1 MATDVHIRKCQ
12 AKDAAFLARAIL
24 IAGRAHVS
32 KGIWE
37 IDLNMT
43 EEKCLGFLEL
53 AAVTEIPH
61 LFHYSCSF
69 IAKTAAD
76 IPVGSLG
83 GYDPQKLGYLA
94 LQKAL
99 PEVYK
104 KLNWHE
110 QRFQGANERATRI
123 LSCLPKEIDNVWVID
138 SVTTMPEYRGRGVA
152 ERLMHTV
159 MDEGRKQG
167 YSLSQINIYVG
178 NEPAL
183 RLYKKLG
190 FAVIEETRDRYFEKK
205 TCSPG
210 MLSLTRKL

>member
-1 MATDVHIRKCQ
+1 MDILIRKCQ
-12 AKDAAFLARAIL
+12 SGDATFLAKSIL

-37 IDLNMT
+37 VILNT
-43 EEKCLGFLEL
+43 TKEECLRFLEHVV
-53 AAVTEIPH
+53 VTEIPH

-69 IAKTAAD
+69 IAKTTVN

-94 LQKAL
+94 LQNAL

-104 KLNWHE
+104 KLNLPG
-110 QRFQGANERATRI
+110 QDLLGDNERATRI
-123 LSCLPKEIDNVWVID
+123 LSCLPKEIDNAWVID
-138 SVTTMPEYRGRGVA
+138 SIATMPEYRGRGVA
-152 ERLMHTV
+152 ERLLYTV
-159 MDEGRKQG
+159 MNEGRKQG
-167 YSLSQINIYVG
+167 YSLSQINMYVG

-190 FAVIEETRDRYFEKK
+190 FAVIEETRDKYFEKELG
-205 TCSPG
+205 SPG
-210 MLSLTRKL
+210 MLSLTREL